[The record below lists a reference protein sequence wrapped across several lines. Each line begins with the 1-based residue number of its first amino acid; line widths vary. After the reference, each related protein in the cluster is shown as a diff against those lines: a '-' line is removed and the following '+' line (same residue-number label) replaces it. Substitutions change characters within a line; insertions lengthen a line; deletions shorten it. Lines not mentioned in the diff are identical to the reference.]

1 MHRAICTLWR
11 VRTVAFEASE
21 CNVLGRR
28 ERGRERETEKERGG
42 RYGEDGRPERRRG
55 RGEGEDGFRARCS
68 GQRGGLTGARVTG
81 PHIGELSVP
90 ICLPAEKPGGLQG
103 RRGRKGRGERD
114 RAAKARESEGRQRSQ
129 AHTYTRVGT
138 GTGG

>member
-28 ERGRERETEKERGG
+28 ERERERGG

-55 RGEGEDGFRARCS
+55 RGRMGLE
-68 GQRGGLTGARVTG
+68 RGAVD
-81 PHIGELSVP
+81 SVV
-90 ICLPAEKPGGLQG
+90 
-103 RRGRKGRGERD
+103 D
-114 RAAKARESEGRQRSQ
+114 
-129 AHTYTRVGT
+129 
-138 GTGG
+138 